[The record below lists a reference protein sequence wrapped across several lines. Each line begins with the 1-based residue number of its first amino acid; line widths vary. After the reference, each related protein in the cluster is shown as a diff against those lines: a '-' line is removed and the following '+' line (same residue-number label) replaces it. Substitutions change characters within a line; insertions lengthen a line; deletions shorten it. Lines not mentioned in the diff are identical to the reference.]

1 MLHQIALELSQF
13 QTAPMA
19 TLAIMGISIMLATVT
34 SFIGVR
40 SLDLENYK
48 RLMIESSKARKEVMD
63 ATRSGNQRRIEKA
76 QRKQQDLM
84 AQQSKV
90 SMDRMKGSM
99 LFTLPMLLIW
109 PSFGR
114 FFGDTIVAYFPFS
127 FPWIPSEFTFVQ
139 WYLMCSFSFN
149 ILLNRVFGL
158 TFEIDPED

>member
-1 MLHQIALELSQF
+1 
-13 QTAPMA
+13 MA
-19 TLAIMGISIMLATVT
+19 TLAIMGISMMLATVT

-40 SLDLENYK
+40 SLDLDNYK

-76 QRKQQDLM
+76 QREQQDLM

-90 SMDRMKGSM
+90 SMDRMKSSM

-114 FFGDTIVAYFPFS
+114 FFGDTIVAYFPFN
-127 FPWIPSEFTFVQ
+127 FPWIPREFTFVQ
-139 WYLMCSFSFN
+139 WYLICSFSFN
-149 ILLNRVFGL
+149 ILINRVFGL

>member
-1 MLHQIALELSQF
+1 
-13 QTAPMA
+13 MA

-114 FFGDTIVAYFPFS
+114 FFGDTIVAYFPFN
-127 FPWIPSEFTFVQ
+127 FPWIPMEFTFVQ

>member
-1 MLHQIALELSQF
+1 
-13 QTAPMA
+13 MA
-19 TLAIMGISIMLATVT
+19 TLAIMVISTLLATVT

-40 SLDLENYK
+40 SLDLETYK
-48 RLMIESSKARKEVMD
+48 RLMVESSKARKEVMD
-63 ATRSGNQRRIEKA
+63 ATRNGNQRRIEKA
-76 QRKQQDLM
+76 QRRQQDLM

-114 FFGDTIVAYFPFS
+114 FFGDTIVAYFPFN
-127 FPWIPSEFTFVQ
+127 FPWIPREFTFVQ

-149 ILLNRVFGL
+149 IILNRMFGL

>member
-114 FFGDTIVAYFPFS
+114 FFGDTIVAYFPFN
-127 FPWIPSEFTFVQ
+127 FPWIPMEFTFVQ

-149 ILLNRVFGL
+149 ILLNRFFGL

>member
-19 TLAIMGISIMLATVT
+19 TLAIMGISMMLATVT

-40 SLDLENYK
+40 SLDLDNYK
-48 RLMIESSKARKEVMD
+48 RLMIESNKARKEVMD

-90 SMDRMKGSM
+90 SMDRMKSSM

-114 FFGDTIVAYFPFS
+114 FFGDTIVAYFPFN
-127 FPWIPSEFTFVQ
+127 FPWIPREFTFVQ
-139 WYLMCSFSFN
+139 WYLICSFSFN
-149 ILLNRVFGL
+149 ILINRVFGL

>member
-19 TLAIMGISIMLATVT
+19 TLAIMGISVLLATVT

-76 QRKQQDLM
+76 QREQQDLM

-90 SMDRMKGSM
+90 SMDRMKSSM

-114 FFGDTIVAYFPFS
+114 FFGDTIVAYFPFN
-127 FPWIPSEFTFVQ
+127 FPWIPREFTFVQ
-139 WYLMCSFSFN
+139 WYLICSFSFN
-149 ILLNRVFGL
+149 ILINRVFGL

>member
-1 MLHQIALELSQF
+1 
-13 QTAPMA
+13 MA
-19 TLAIMGISIMLATVT
+19 TLTIMVISIMLATVT

-40 SLDLENYK
+40 SLDLDNYK
-48 RLMIESSKARKEVMD
+48 RLMIESSKARKEVMN

-90 SMDRMKGSM
+90 SMDRMKSSM

-114 FFGDTIVAYFPFS
+114 FFGDTIVAYFPFN
-127 FPWIPSEFTFVQ
+127 FPYIPREFTFVQ

-149 ILLNRVFGL
+149 IIINRVFGL

>member
-1 MLHQIALELSQF
+1 MLHQLALEFSQF

-19 TLAIMGISIMLATVT
+19 TLAIMVISTLLATVT

-40 SLDLENYK
+40 SLDLETYK
-48 RLMIESSKARKEVMD
+48 RLMVESSKARKEVMD
-63 ATRSGNQRRIEKA
+63 ATRNGNQRRIEKA
-76 QRKQQDLM
+76 QRRQQDLM

-114 FFGDTIVAYFPFS
+114 FFGDTIVAYFPFN
-127 FPWIPSEFTFVQ
+127 FPWIPREFTFVQ

-149 ILLNRVFGL
+149 IILNRMFGL